1 MVREP
6 PVDSLRV
13 LDLSPTKILII
24 LIVGVLLL
32 GPKRLPQ
39 VARQLGS
46 GWRRLR
52 ELHQQIDSEVRKSIP
67 DLPSSHDLVRM
78 ARSPVALLN
87 QLAEMPTDPP
97 TVNGDVDGVG
107 AAASA
112 GTAGGADGAGVVDV
126 GALSETR
133 RRMRPAGAPDLPPAT
148 TLGHGAL
155 APLDDPSL
163 N

>member
-1 MVREP
+1 M
-6 PVDSLRV
+6 

-39 VARQLGS
+39 VARQLGA

-52 ELHQQIDSEVRKSIP
+52 ELHDQIDSEVRKSIP

-87 QLAEMPTDPP
+87 QLAEMPTEPP
-97 TVNGDVDGVG
+97 AANGHGDGDADR

-112 GTAGGADGAGVVDV
+112 GTAGTAGTSDGSGVVDAR
-126 GALSETR
+126 ALSETR
-133 RRMRPAGAPDLPPAT
+133 RRLRPAGAPDLPPTT